1 MTPVALTRREN
12 TRQQP
17 AADTGV
23 RSTRDDAAVDVLH
36 GLTFADV
43 LREHRRSR
51 PKQLAVVDRDF
62 GRDVRLTYA
71 ALDDRVNRL
80 AHALTSAGVG
90 SGDRVLWLGQNSF
103 RVLEGLA
110 AAAKLGA
117 MFCPANWRQ
126 SADEL
131 AFVIDDVDAQ
141 VVIWQDEE
149 IGDAVRGAGDL
160 SSSSALWLQHDTDGD
175 GSYEAF
181 MAGASSD
188 DPGNTIDPASSLL
201 LIYTAAFSGRPNG
214 AMLSHTALIT
224 QGVVMGH
231 LAEIGAD
238 YVYLNCG
245 PLFHIG
251 TLMTTLATFVAG
263 GANVFTRR
271 VDAEE
276 LCRLIE
282 AERCTGAFLLGPT
295 LDQVLEVNSDHRYD
309 LTSLRA
315 FRGKREW
322 NEMITVDTSPWAR
335 NPGGYGQTEVMGMLT
350 FNALADAP
358 IGTHGRPSPVVQVR
372 IVNPHDHDVPV
383 GETGEI
389 VARGPTVMNGYW
401 NRPEE
406 NARRQRNGWH
416 HTNDL
421 GRRETD
427 GKITFMGPA
436 TRMIKSAAE
445 NIYPAEVEGTIA
457 KHPAV
462 AECAVIGVPDER
474 WTQSVKAIV
483 VVKDG
488 ATTTADEIIEH
499 CRAHIAS
506 YKKPRAVE
514 FVEKLPRQGF
524 AVDYEALDTQFGGG
538 GYPGGRNR
546 SA

>member
-1 MTPVALTRREN
+1 V
-12 TRQQP
+12 
-17 AADTGV
+17 
-23 RSTRDDAAVDVLH
+23 DALH

-43 LREHRRSR
+43 LREHRRSW
-51 PKQLAVVDRDF
+51 PQKPAVVDRDF
-62 GRDVRLTYA
+62 RRGVRLTYA
-71 ALDDRVNRL
+71 ELDDRVNGL
-80 AHALTSAGVG
+80 ANALGDAGVEP
-90 SGDRVLWLGQNSF
+90 GDRVLWLGQNSF
-103 RVLEGLA
+103 RVVEGLV

-126 SADEL
+126 SADEM
-131 AFVIDDVDAQ
+131 AFVVDDVDAK

-149 IGDAVRGAGDL
+149 IGDTVRGARDL
-160 SSSSALWLQHDTDGD
+160 AGSSALWLRHDADGD
-175 GSYEAF
+175 GSYEQFIAD
-181 MAGASSD
+181 APSD
-188 DPGNTIDPASSLL
+188 DRGDVIDPASSLL

-231 LAEIGAD
+231 LADIGAD

-245 PLFHIG
+245 PLFHIA
-251 TLMTTLATFVAG
+251 TFMTTLATFVAG
-263 GANVFTRR
+263 GTNVFTRR

-282 AERCTGAFLLGPT
+282 AERCTGAFLIGPT
-295 LDQVLEVNSDHRYD
+295 LEQILEVNKDHRYN
-309 LTSLRA
+309 LKTLRA
-315 FRGKREW
+315 FRGKRAW

-335 NPGGYGQTEVMGMLT
+335 DPGGYGQTEVMGMLT
-350 FNALADAP
+350 FNTLADAA
-358 IGTHGRPSPVVQVR
+358 IGSHGRPSPVVQVR
-372 IVNPHDHDVPV
+372 IVDPDDHEVAP

-427 GKITFMGPA
+427 GTITFIGPA

-445 NIYPAEVEGTIA
+445 NIYPAEVECAIA

-483 VVKDG
+483 VLKDG
-488 ATTTADEIIEH
+488 ATATAEEIIEH
-499 CRAHIAS
+499 SRSHIAS
-506 YKKPRAVE
+506 YKKPRTVE
-514 FVEKLPRQGF
+514 FVEKLPRHGF
-524 AVDYEALDTQFGGG
+524 AVDYDALDAQFGGG